1 MAVSKAQFNKI
12 QFEQLSS
19 DPVLTAIL
27 NGDEVDSEQGKFVN
41 RHILGLHLNNIFI
54 FCSINI

>member
-12 QFEQLSS
+12 RFEQLSS

-27 NGDEVDSEQGKFVN
+27 NGDEVDSEQGKYYFFV
-41 RHILGLHLNNIFI
+41 LYY
-54 FCSINI
+54 CSFYIENT